1 MTLKDRQRAMWD
13 AQDAKAKRVDWMRVA
28 ELEHGLY
35 GDVLSPEAQRVWK
48 ARQDTAK
55 RWRAWEQGQ
64 VAVTGGGPRMALG
77 GVYGLPEPP
86 RAPATYELVLPRNYF
101 LDRPRAPVILPYEP
115 LTGWRKSSQCP
126 WWCNFIVCASCRR
139 AHKSDSA
146 RGNGA
151 APAYGKPLTPE
162 QARDAVAV
170 AYERRIAGNS
180 PPDNWRDGPPWERAI
195 WDSFYHSDQATANL
209 LDATAK
215 LRATMD
221 HMTAADRMI
230 AQRNRHL
237 WMTIV
242 TAMLAIVVV
251 IVFMA
256 ASVV

>member
-1 MTLKDRQRAMWD
+1 M
-13 AQDAKAKRVDWMRVA
+13 
-28 ELEHGLY
+28 
-35 GDVLSPEAQRVWK
+35 
-48 ARQDTAK
+48 
-55 RWRAWEQGQ
+55 
-64 VAVTGGGPRMALG
+64 
-77 GVYGLPEPP
+77 
-86 RAPATYELVLPRNYF
+86 
-101 LDRPRAPVILPYEP
+101 
-115 LTGWRKSSQCP
+115 
-126 WWCNFIVCASCRR
+126 
-139 AHKSDSA
+139 
-146 RGNGA
+146 
-151 APAYGKPLTPE
+151 
-162 QARDAVAV
+162 AV